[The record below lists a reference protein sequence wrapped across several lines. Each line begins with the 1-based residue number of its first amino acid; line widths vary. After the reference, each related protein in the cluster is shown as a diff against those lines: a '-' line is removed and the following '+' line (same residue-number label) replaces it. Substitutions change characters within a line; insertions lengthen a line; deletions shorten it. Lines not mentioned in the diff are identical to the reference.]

1 MFRVAVSKQT
11 QPVQTTDPDKFDIC
25 LLAQLYRVNQ
35 AWPVP
40 KDKVALSSLHNAN
53 LAGANLAETNLSGA
67 DLSGVNLT
75 DAQSTNSAL
84 IDSGTNFTAAIC
96 PDGVVVDGRQATT
109 CLGHGF

>member
-53 LAGANLAETNLSGA
+53 LATNNGAYTYLLSPCVSEKKKLEPGVYILVVTTYEPDVHA
-67 DLSGVNLT
+67 DFNVILYT
-75 DAQSTNSAL
+75 QHPT
-84 IDSGTNFTAAIC
+84 
-96 PDGVVVDGRQATT
+96 
-109 CLGHGF
+109 